1 VLLTSLA
8 WCFFDL
14 LILMTYSDCSNGM
27 GWACGNSEGSD
38 AKGKHGA
45 LKFAHQVLKKTIF
58 FFKRWFYNVSL

>member
-45 LKFAHQVLKKTIF
+45 LKFAHQVL
-58 FFKRWFYNVSL
+58 